1 MAARKK
7 PDAQTSLF
15 AAPAPVSAPKPA
27 IPPPA
32 PPSEPA
38 AQPPGLRL
46 VSPAPERPEWDVSV
60 EADERGLF
68 WVTRV
73 RDHGTTSAAT
83 SYTRSELERL
93 IERASA
99 ALRVG

>member
-1 MAARKK
+1 M
-7 PDAQTSLF
+7 
-15 AAPAPVSAPKPA
+15 
-27 IPPPA
+27 
-32 PPSEPA
+32 
-38 AQPPGLRL
+38 
-46 VSPAPERPEWDVSV
+46 SV